1 MCKFQKDTRH
11 RLSGL
16 KSNVQLLLYLVYRYL
31 LTAVFVKRR
40 IYVNGQLGGV
50 LKAESSVLNV
60 ITFEVNHFSTFAVLV
75 VIIVL
80 LVSNSRNFISPSMSF

>member
-40 IYVNGQLGGV
+40 MNVNGQSGGV

-80 LVSNSRNFISPSMSF
+80 VSNSRNFISPSMSF